1 MRIVYIVIVI
11 IGISFAMTSCT
22 PPSEDEKTVEKII
35 EAANKGHVDEQF
47 YLGTRYHMGTGIPQD
62 TTQAAHWY
70 QQAADQGHAA
80 SQLVLGEMYDLGMG
94 VTQDFK
100 QAKHWYRQAADQGHA
115 AAQCSLALMHNH
127 GQGTQKNPLQAY
139 IWALFAVEN
148 GEKKCGELRDAV
160 AKTLTA
166 EQQAEGQRR
175 VSEWFDSN
183 Q

>member
-1 MRIVYIVIVI
+1 
-11 IGISFAMTSCT
+11 
-22 PPSEDEKTVEKII
+22 
-35 EAANKGHVDEQF
+35 
-47 YLGTRYHMGTGIPQD
+47 
-62 TTQAAHWY
+62 
-70 QQAADQGHAA
+70 
-80 SQLVLGEMYDLGMG
+80 MG

-148 GEKKCGELRDAV
+148 GEKKCGELRDIV